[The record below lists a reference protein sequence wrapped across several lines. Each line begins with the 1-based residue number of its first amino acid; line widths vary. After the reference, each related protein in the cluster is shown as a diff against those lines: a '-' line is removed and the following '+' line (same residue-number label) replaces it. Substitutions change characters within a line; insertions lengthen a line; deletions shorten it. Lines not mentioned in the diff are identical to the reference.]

1 MSAKLAEIRSILET
15 IVGFDTTSSKS
26 NMPMLDWIRDYLD
39 ALGIESHLAPGA
51 DETKANLYATIGGE
65 GSGDGSGDGSGR
77 GGVALSGHTDVV
89 PVTGQHW
96 STDPFAL
103 TERDG
108 RLYGRGAADMKG
120 FIAIAL
126 AMAPALKSADLKIPV
141 HFAFSFDEEVGC
153 KGVPHLIERLGRDL
167 PKPALVL
174 VGEPTSMR
182 VVDGHKGIAA
192 MRTTVTGLE
201 AHSSRPHEAVSAVV
215 CAMRIIRKIEE
226 ILDGLRR
233 SGRTDDGFVP
243 AWTTFNIGVIEGG
256 AAVNIV
262 PRHCRFDWEFR
273 AIPGVR
279 AEEVLEPLNDY
290 VESELL
296 PEMRAVSP
304 AANVET
310 AISALSPPMQAG
322 PGSPAVALARR
333 LTGANHT
340 EKVAYGTE
348 AGLFEEADIPAV
360 VCGPGDIAQAHKPD
374 EFIEIAQLEAGAR
387 YVERLVEWAATDG
400 DTATLAR

>member
-1 MSAKLAEIRSILET
+1 MPARLTEIRSILET

-26 NMPMLDWIRDYLD
+26 NMPMIDWIRDYLD
-39 ALGIESHLAPGA
+39 VLGIESRLASGA
-51 DETKANLYATIGGE
+51 DETKANLYATIA
-65 GSGDGSGDGSGR
+65 GDGANGIE

-89 PVTGQHW
+89 PVTGQTW
-96 STDPFAL
+96 ATDPFVL
-103 TERDG
+103 TERDDK
-108 RLYGRGAADMKG
+108 LFGRGTADMKG

-126 AMAPALKSADLKIPV
+126 AMAPALKAAKLKTPV

-215 CAMRIIRKIEE
+215 YATRTIRKIEE
-226 ILDGLRR
+226 IVDGLRIA
-233 SGRTDDGFVP
+233 GRTDEGFMP
-243 AWTTFNIGVIEGG
+243 AWTTFNIGQIEGG
-256 AAVNIV
+256 SAVNIV
-262 PRHCRFDWEFR
+262 PNRCRFDWEFR
-273 AIPGVR
+273 PIPGVA

-290 VESELL
+290 VRAELV
-296 PEMRAVSP
+296 PQMQAVSP
-304 AANVET
+304 GAGIET
-310 AISALSPPMQAG
+310 ETMALSPPLQAG
-322 PGSPAVALARR
+322 ARSPAVALARK

-348 AGLFEEADIPAV
+348 AGLFELADIPAV
-360 VCGPGDIAQAHKPD
+360 ICGPGDIAQAHKPD
-374 EFIEIAQLEAGAR
+374 EFIEIAQLQAGAR
-387 YVERLVEWAATDG
+387 YVQRLVEWAAADG
-400 DTATLAR
+400 DIAALG

>member
-1 MSAKLAEIRSILET
+1 
-15 IVGFDTTSSKS
+15 
-26 NMPMLDWIRDYLD
+26 MPMLDWIRDYLD
-39 ALGIESHLAPGA
+39 GLGIESQLAPGA
-51 DETKANLYATIGGE
+51 DETKANLYATIGGN
-65 GSGDGSGDGSGR
+65 GAAG

-89 PVTGQHW
+89 PVAGQDW
-96 STDPFAL
+96 STDPFEL

-108 RLYGRGAADMKG
+108 RLYGRGTADMKG

-126 AMAPALKSADLKIPV
+126 AMAPALKAADLRTPV

-167 PKPALVL
+167 PKPTLVL

-192 MRTTVTGLE
+192 MQTTVTGLE

-215 CAMRIIRKIEE
+215 CALRVIRKIED

-233 SGRTDDGFVP
+233 AGRTDDGFTP
-243 AWTTFNIGVIEGG
+243 PWTTFNIGVIEGG
-256 AAVNIV
+256 SAVNIV

-273 AIPGVR
+273 PIPGVGT
-279 AEEVLEPLNDY
+279 EEVLEPLNDY
-290 VESELL
+290 VRGELL

-304 AANVET
+304 GATVET
-310 AISALSPPMQAG
+310 AVMALSPAMQAG
-322 PGSPAVALARR
+322 AASPAVALARK

-374 EFIEIAQLEAGAR
+374 EFIEIAQLAAGAR
-387 YVERLVEWAATDG
+387 YVERLVEWAAADG
-400 DTATLAR
+400 NIAALAG

>member
-1 MSAKLAEIRSILET
+1 
-15 IVGFDTTSSKS
+15 
-26 NMPMLDWIRDYLD
+26 MPMLDWIRDYLD
-39 ALGIESHLAPGA
+39 GLGIESRLAPGA
-51 DETKANLYATIGGE
+51 DETKANLYATISGGGGNGAE
-65 GSGDGSGDGSGR
+65 

-89 PVTGQHW
+89 PVAGQAW
-96 STDPFAL
+96 NSDPFAL
-103 TERDG
+103 TEKDG
-108 RLYGRGAADMKG
+108 RLYGRGTADMKG

-126 AMAPALKSADLKIPV
+126 AMAPALKAANLRIPV

-167 PKPALVL
+167 PKPSLVL

-215 CAMRIIRKIEE
+215 CAMKIIRRIEE
-226 ILDGLRR
+226 IVDGLRAA
-233 SGRTDDGFVP
+233 GRTDEGFTP

-256 AAVNIV
+256 SAVNIV
-262 PRHCRFDWEFR
+262 PVRCRFDWEFR
-273 AIPGVR
+273 PIPGVA
-279 AEEVLEPLNDY
+279 AEEVLDPLSDY
-290 VESELL
+290 VRAELL
-296 PEMRAVSP
+296 PKMQAVAP
-304 AANVET
+304 EAGVET
-310 AISALSPPMQAG
+310 EIMALSPPMQAG
-322 PGSPAVALARR
+322 AGSPAVALARK

-348 AGLFEEADIPAV
+348 AGLFENADIPAV

-374 EFIEIAQLEAGAR
+374 EFIEIAQLAAGAR
-387 YVERLVEWAATDG
+387 YVERLVEWAAADG
-400 DTATLAR
+400 DIAALTG

>member
-1 MSAKLAEIRSILET
+1 MAEIRSILET

-39 ALGIESHLAPGA
+39 GLGIESQLAPGA
-51 DETKANLYATIGGE
+51 DETKANLYATIGGN
-65 GSGDGSGDGSGR
+65 GAAG

-89 PVTGQHW
+89 PVAGQDW
-96 STDPFAL
+96 STDPFEL

-108 RLYGRGAADMKG
+108 RLYGRGTADMKG

-126 AMAPALKSADLKIPV
+126 AMAPALKAADLRTPV

-167 PKPALVL
+167 PKPTLVL

-192 MRTTVTGLE
+192 MQTTVTGLE

-215 CAMRIIRKIEE
+215 CALRVIRKIED

-233 SGRTDDGFVP
+233 AGRTDDGFTP
-243 AWTTFNIGVIEGG
+243 PWTTFNIGVIEGG
-256 AAVNIV
+256 SAVNIV

-273 AIPGVR
+273 PIPGVGT
-279 AEEVLEPLNDY
+279 EEVLEPLNDY
-290 VESELL
+290 VRGELL

-304 AANVET
+304 GATVET
-310 AISALSPPMQAG
+310 AVMALSPAMQAG
-322 PGSPAVALARR
+322 AASPAVALARK

-374 EFIEIAQLEAGAR
+374 EFIEIAQLAAGAR
-387 YVERLVEWAATDG
+387 YVERLVEWAAADG
-400 DTATLAR
+400 NIAALAG

>member
-1 MSAKLAEIRSILET
+1 
-15 IVGFDTTSSKS
+15 
-26 NMPMLDWIRDYLD
+26 MPMLDWIRDYLD
-39 ALGIESHLAPGA
+39 GLGIESQLAPGA
-51 DETKANLYATIGGE
+51 DETKANLYATIGGNGAE
-65 GSGDGSGDGSGR
+65 E

-89 PVTGQHW
+89 PVAGQPW
-96 STDPFAL
+96 STDPFEL

-108 RLYGRGAADMKG
+108 RLYGRGTADMKG

-126 AMAPALKSADLKIPV
+126 AMAPALKAAGLRVPV

-192 MRTTVTGLE
+192 MQTTVTGLE
-201 AHSSRPHEAVSAVV
+201 AHSSRPQEAVSAVV
-215 CAMRIIRKIEE
+215 YAMRIVRRIEE
-226 ILDGLRR
+226 IVDGLRR
-233 SGRTDDGFVP
+233 AGRTDDGFTP
-243 AWTTFNIGVIEGG
+243 PWTTFNIGIVEGG
-256 AAVNIV
+256 SAVNIV
-262 PRHCRFDWEFR
+262 PRHCRFAWEFR
-273 AIPGVR
+273 PLPGVR
-279 AEEVLEPLNDY
+279 PEEVLEPLDDY
-290 VESELL
+290 VRGELL
-296 PEMRAVSP
+296 PEMQAVSP
-304 AANVET
+304 DANIET
-310 AISALSPPMQAG
+310 AVTALSPAMQAG
-322 PGSPAVALARR
+322 AGSPAVALARK

-348 AGLFEEADIPAV
+348 AGLFEGADIPAV

-387 YVERLVEWAATDG
+387 YVARLVEWAAADG
-400 DTATLAR
+400 DIAALAG

>member
-1 MSAKLAEIRSILET
+1 
-15 IVGFDTTSSKS
+15 
-26 NMPMLDWIRDYLD
+26 MPMLDWIRDYLG
-39 ALGIESHLAPGA
+39 ALGIESRLAPGA
-51 DETKANLYATIGGE
+51 DETKANLYATIAGGGRDGGE
-65 GSGDGSGDGSGR
+65 GAE

-89 PVTGQHW
+89 PVAGQPW
-96 STDPFAL
+96 SSDPFAL
-103 TERDG
+103 TEKNG
-108 RLYGRGAADMKG
+108 RLYGRGTADMKG

-126 AMAPALKSADLKIPV
+126 AMAPAMKAANLRTPI

-182 VVDGHKGIAA
+182 VVDGHKGITA
-192 MRTTVTGLE
+192 MQTAVTGLE

-215 CAMRIIRKIEE
+215 CAMRIIRKVEE
-226 ILDGLRR
+226 IVDGLRR
-233 SGRTDDGFVP
+233 AGRTDDGFTP

-256 AAVNIV
+256 SAVNIV

-273 AIPGVR
+273 PIPGVR
-279 AEEVLEPLNDY
+279 AEDVLEPLDDY
-290 VESELL
+290 VRGELL
-296 PEMRAVSP
+296 PEMQAVSP
-304 AANVET
+304 AAAVET
-310 AISALSPPMQAG
+310 HITALSPPMQAG
-322 PGSPAVALARR
+322 AGSPAVALARK

-348 AGLFEEADIPAV
+348 AGLFENADIPAV

-374 EFIEIAQLEAGAR
+374 EFIEIAQLAAGAR
-387 YVERLVEWAATDG
+387 YVERLVEWAAADG
-400 DTATLAR
+400 NIAALG

>member
-1 MSAKLAEIRSILET
+1 
-15 IVGFDTTSSKS
+15 
-26 NMPMLDWIRDYLD
+26 MPMLDWIRDYLD
-39 ALGIESHLAPGA
+39 ALGIESRLAPGA
-51 DETKANLYATIGGE
+51 DETKANLYATIH
-65 GSGDGSGDGSGR
+65 GSGGDAGGNGGAE

-89 PVTGQHW
+89 PVAGQPW
-96 STDPFAL
+96 TTDPFVL

-108 RLYGRGAADMKG
+108 RLYGRGTADMKG

-126 AMAPALKSADLKIPV
+126 AMAPAMKAAGLRIPV

-192 MRTTVTGLE
+192 MQTVVTGLE

-215 CAMRIIRKIEE
+215 CAMRIVRKIEE

-233 SGRTDDGFVP
+233 AGRTDDGFRP

-256 AAVNIV
+256 SAVNIV
-262 PRHCRFDWEFR
+262 PRHCRLDWEFR
-273 AIPGVR
+273 PIPGVR
-279 AEEVLEPLNDY
+279 PEEVLEPLDAY
-290 VESELL
+290 VRGDLL
-296 PEMRAVSP
+296 PEMRAVAP
-304 AANVET
+304 AAAVET
-310 AISALSPPMQAG
+310 RITALSPPMQAG
-322 PGSPAVALARR
+322 AGSPAVALARR
-333 LTGANHT
+333 LTGANRT

-348 AGLFEEADIPAV
+348 AGLFEQAGIPAV

-374 EFIEIAQLEAGAR
+374 EYIDIAQLAAGAR
-387 YVERLVEWAATDG
+387 YIERLVEWAAADG
-400 DTATLAR
+400 NIAALT